1 MMQVYAVHDL
11 AGYLFGQAAVG
22 GVMKRLLALVDL
34 ERFAYALFLQDM
46 SLWFEVL
53 VADMLGEMKNNIRR
67 LLTRGMGKQWS
78 RTSKTVQ
85 TFLVLICMFFAYMWL
100 YPSNKSIELLGPGQ
114 TGPVQF
120 GK

>member
-46 SLWFEVL
+46 SLWFDVL
-53 VADMLGEMKNNIRR
+53 VAGMLGEMKNNIRC
-67 LLTRGMGKQWS
+67 LLTRGMGKQWN

-85 TFLVLICMFFAYMWL
+85 TFLVLICMFFA
-100 YPSNKSIELLGPGQ
+100 
-114 TGPVQF
+114 
-120 GK
+120 